1 MVQFTHHENIKL
13 SFTLLVNNSVN
24 QSVNLE
30 NFSNILN
37 KLHTLIPIVN
47 KSLTDFKFEKFEG
60 SNFYIIWIIFFF
72 ITIYDKCKLPD

>member
-24 QSVNLE
+24 QSENLE

-37 KLHTLIPIVN
+37 KLHILIPIVN
-47 KSLTDFKFEKFEG
+47 NSLTDFKFEKFEG
-60 SNFYIIWIIFFF
+60 SNFYIIWIIFF
-72 ITIYDKCKLPD
+72 L